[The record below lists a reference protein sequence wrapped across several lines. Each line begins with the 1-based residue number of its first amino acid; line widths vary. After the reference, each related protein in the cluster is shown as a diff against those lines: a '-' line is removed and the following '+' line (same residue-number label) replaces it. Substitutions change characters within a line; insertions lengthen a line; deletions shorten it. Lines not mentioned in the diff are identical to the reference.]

1 MNGLLIAVG
10 GAIGSLSR
18 YWVAE
23 WVARMLG
30 TAFPYGT
37 LLVNVTGSV
46 LIGLAAG
53 GSWDHVRLSEAPV
66 VRSFVMVGICG
77 GYTTFSSFSLQTL
90 LLLQAGEWLRAS
102 VNVLLSVFAC
112 LLASWAGFALATF
125 FSR

>member
-1 MNGLLIAVG
+1 VNGLLIAVG

-23 WVARMLG
+23 WVARLLG

>member
-1 MNGLLIAVG
+1 VNGLLIAVG